1 MKIRFKRFL
10 SVDSAK
16 AVKAQAFGY
25 LNGINYG
32 APHKLAGF
40 GNMCSH
46 ASNGCIKV
54 CLGVE
59 SGQAAMHKAGE
70 LNSVLRSRIA
80 KTEYFMRD
88 RSAFMAE
95 FAYHIAKLYKEAKT
109 AGLKSCARP
118 NGSWD
123 QKFESLPVSIDS
135 NLAGSL
141 SKYMQRPVIE
151 GRYKNLMALF
161 PEVQFVDYTKNPNRF
176 AHKLPINY
184 NLTFSLS
191 ETNESTARAI
201 LASGFNVAA
210 VFSDGLPDTYLSRPV
225 INGDAHDLRFMD
237 PQGGYIVGLSPKG
250 LAAKRDQS
258 GFLIR
263 NYAARNN

>member
-1 MKIRFKRFL
+1 MQIRFRRFL
-10 SVDSAK
+10 SIDSAK
-16 AVKAQAFGY
+16 AVKAQSYGY

-32 APHKLAGF
+32 APHRFAGF

-46 ASNGCIKV
+46 ASAGCIKL

-70 LNSVLRSRIA
+70 TNRVLESRIA

-88 RSAFMAE
+88 RSAFMRE
-95 FAYHIAKLYKEAKT
+95 FAFHIAKLYHDARES
-109 AGLKSCARP
+109 GLKACARP

-123 QKFESLPVSIDS
+123 QRFEGVPVDITK
-135 NLAGSL
+135 NLADRL
-141 SKYMQRPVIE
+141 AKLLDRPVNQ
-151 GRYKNLMALF
+151 GRFKNLMTLF

-176 AHKLPINY
+176 SKALPPNY

-191 ETNESTARAI
+191 EQNEGTARAI

-210 VFSDGLPDTYLSRPV
+210 VFADGLPDTYLGRPV
-225 INGDAHDLRFMD
+225 HDGDSHDLRFLD
-237 PQGGYIVGLSPKG
+237 PQGGYIIGLSPKG
-250 LAAKRDQS
+250 RAAKRDQS
-258 GFLIR
+258 GFVIR
-263 NYAARNN
+263 NYGARNN

>member
-1 MKIRFKRFL
+1 MQIRFRRFL

-16 AVKAQAFGY
+16 AVKAQSYGY

-32 APHKLAGF
+32 APHTFAGV
-40 GNMCSH
+40 GNMCGH
-46 ASNGCIKV
+46 ASAGCIKI
-54 CLGVE
+54 CLAVE

-88 RSAFMAE
+88 RPAFMAE
-95 FAYHIAKLYKEAKT
+95 FAYHIGKLYKESET

-123 QKFESLPVSIDS
+123 QKFESLPVAIDS
-135 NLAGSL
+135 NLAGLL
-141 SKYMQRPVIE
+141 SKYMNRPVLE

-176 AHKLPINY
+176 AHKLPSNY

-191 ETNESTARAI
+191 ETNESTARAV

-210 VFSDGLPDTYLSRPV
+210 VFADELPETYLGRPV
-225 INGDAHDLRFMD
+225 HNGDLHDLRFLD
-237 PQGGYIVGLSPKG
+237 PQGGYIIGLSPKG
-250 LAAKRDQS
+250 RAAKRDQS
-258 GFLIR
+258 GFVIR